1 MNCLA
6 FYLNDSGVY
15 LRGGTSTEQSKGMA
29 DGFAKN
35 NANANDGV
43 LKACVLRKLKM
54 KRNITGLALLVASI
68 VSTSAFAIDGTI
80 NFKGN
85 VISNPCTVS
94 AASKSLDVQLGKIS
108 ATSFPTSG
116 SLSAA
121 QKFTLVLS
129 GCPTTVTSAKVRF
142 DGNQVSGDNSILA
155 VTSGTGKAGGIG
167 IKIYDRNDN
176 PVSLY
181 QDSAAYPLTTAANN
195 LEFKARYVSLA
206 NTVTPGAADGAAQFT
221 IIYQ

>member
-1 MNCLA
+1 
-6 FYLNDSGVY
+6 
-15 LRGGTSTEQSKGMA
+15 
-29 DGFAKN
+29 
-35 NANANDGV
+35 
-43 LKACVLRKLKM
+43 M

-129 GCPTTVTSAKVRF
+129 GCPTTGHQCQS
-142 DGNQVSGDNSILA
+142 
-155 VTSGTGKAGGIG
+155 
-167 IKIYDRNDN
+167 
-176 PVSLY
+176 SL
-181 QDSAAYPLTTAANN
+181 
-195 LEFKARYVSLA
+195 
-206 NTVTPGAADGAAQFT
+206 
-221 IIYQ
+221 

>member
-43 LKACVLRKLKM
+43 LYAYVQRKFEM
-54 KRNITGLALLVASI
+54 KNNITGLALLVASVI
-68 VSTSAFAIDGTI
+68 SSSAFAIDGTI
-80 NFKGN
+80 NFKGD

-94 AASKSLDVQLGKIS
+94 AASKNLDVQLGKIGTT
-108 ATSFPTSG
+108 AFPTSG
-116 SLSAA
+116 SLSSA
-121 QKFTLVLS
+121 QKFTLVLT
-129 GCPTTVTSAKVRF
+129 GCPSTVTSAKVRF
-142 DGNQVSGDNSILA
+142 DGTQAAGDNTVLA
-155 VTSGTGKAGGIG
+155 VATGTGKATGVG
-167 IKIYDRNDN
+167 IKIYDKDDN
-176 PVSLY
+176 PISLY
-181 QDSAAYPLTTAANN
+181 QDSAAYTLTTTANN
-195 LEFKARYVSLA
+195 LDFKARYVSLST
-206 NTVTPGAADGAAQFT
+206 TVTAGAAEGAAQFT